1 MGSIL
6 EKAVRQSGYPISK
19 LAVRIGYTRQHIYNL
34 FNQQHID
41 YALLEKIGKTIHYNF
56 ADELKHLKGYEIL
69 KTEFDTSVNKNT
81 EIVGFKEKYYKLLEE
96 HNALLLENAA
106 LMKNCFKVVKLF
118 V

>member
-1 MGSIL
+1 MVL
-6 EKAVRQSGYPISK
+6 
-19 LAVRIGYTRQHIYNL
+19 
-34 FNQQHID
+34 HID

-56 ADELKHLKGYEIL
+56 AEELKHLKEYEL
-69 KTEFDTSVNKNT
+69 HKTEFGTSVNKNP
-81 EIVGFKEKYYKLLEE
+81 EIVVVKEKYYKLLEE